1 MLYYDRIDISKRY
14 DFPKSNNSKNCMI
27 YHYWF
32 FNHVFNFQYY
42 VCNDC
47 HNLTMLSVN
56 IRNIAII
63 TAKNVGCRWIIHN
76 ISKSEAISLLKN
88 SVLEDQGYILKNIV
102 LDFSLFKAVFYYL
115 FFSIYIM
122 VDSMDIHKSY

>member
-1 MLYYDRIDISKRY
+1 
-14 DFPKSNNSKNCMI
+14 
-27 YHYWF
+27 
-32 FNHVFNFQYY
+32 
-42 VCNDC
+42 
-47 HNLTMLSVN
+47 MLSVN

-88 SVLEDQGYILKNIV
+88 PVLEDQGYILKNIV

-115 FFSIYIM
+115 FLVYI
-122 VDSMDIHKSY
+122 